1 MYLDESRKRIVQ
13 FVVSL
18 QHYLST
24 FMIEYLRGKLAELEP
39 TMATVECMGVG
50 YGVNITLNTYAGIQ
64 GKEEVKLWIYE
75 SIREDAYQL
84 WGFSSKVERE
94 VFLLL
99 ITVSGIGANT
109 ARMILSALT
118 PKELCSI
125 ISGGNAKMLT
135 QVKGI
140 GPKAAQRI
148 IVDLGDKIMAL
159 AADASSAGGQTVA
172 GGGAMLNSEVADEA
186 IQALTMLGF
195 SPAPTSKVVN
205 KILSEEPDAPVEKV
219 IKLALKML

>member
-1 MYLDESRKRIVQ
+1 
-13 FVVSL
+13 
-18 QHYLST
+18 
-24 FMIEYLRGKLAELEP
+24 MIEYLRGKLAELEP
-39 TMATVECMGVG
+39 TMATVECAGVG
-50 YGVNITLNTYAGIQ
+50 YGASITLNTYAAIQ

-75 SIREDAYQL
+75 AIREDAFQL
-84 WGFSSKVERE
+84 WGFSSKVERD

-99 ITVSGIGANT
+99 ITVSGIGPNT

-118 PKELCSI
+118 PKELCNI
-125 ISGGNAKMLT
+125 ISAGNAKMLT

-159 AADASSAGGQTVA
+159 AADASAGSTQSD
-172 GGGAMLNSEVADEA
+172 GASSVLANNEVADEA

-195 SPAPTSKVVN
+195 SPAPTSKVVH
-205 KILSEEPDAPVEKV
+205 KILSEDMDAPVEKV

>member
-1 MYLDESRKRIVQ
+1 
-13 FVVSL
+13 
-18 QHYLST
+18 
-24 FMIEYLRGKLAELEP
+24 MIEYIKGKLAELEP
-39 TMATVECMGVG
+39 TMAIVECTGVG
-50 YGVNITLNTYAGIQ
+50 YGANITLNTYAAIQ

-75 SIREDAYQL
+75 SIREDAFQL
-84 WGFSSKVERE
+84 WGFSSKVERD

-99 ITVSGIGANT
+99 ITVSGIGPNT
-109 ARMILSALT
+109 ARMILSAMT
-118 PKELCSI
+118 PKELCNI
-125 ISGGNAKMLT
+125 IAGGNAKMLT

-159 AADASSAGGQTVA
+159 AADATSGDTQANTP
-172 GGGAMLNSEVADEA
+172 AMVNSEVADEA

-195 SPAPTSKVVN
+195 SPAPTSKVVH
-205 KILSEEPDAPVEKV
+205 KILSDEPAAPVEKV

>member
-1 MYLDESRKRIVQ
+1 
-13 FVVSL
+13 
-18 QHYLST
+18 
-24 FMIEYLRGKLAELEP
+24 MIEYLRGKLAELEP
-39 TMATVECMGVG
+39 TMATVDCMGVG
-50 YGVNITLNTYAGIQ
+50 YGVNITLNTYAAIQ
-64 GKEEVKLWIYE
+64 GKEDVKLWIYE

-84 WGFSSKVERE
+84 WGFSTKVERE

-109 ARMILSALT
+109 ARMILSALS
-118 PKELCSI
+118 PQELCNI
-125 ISGGNAKMLT
+125 ISSGNAKMLT

-159 AADASSAGGQTVA
+159 AADASMPP
-172 GGGAMLNSEVADEA
+172 GGGKNTGVATMNNEVMDEA

-195 SPAPTSKVVN
+195 SPAPTSKVVS
-205 KILSEEPDAPVEKV
+205 KILTDEPSAPVEKV

>member
-1 MYLDESRKRIVQ
+1 MYLVERRKRIVQ

-159 AADASSAGGQTVA
+159 AADASTTGGQTVA
-172 GGGAMLNSEVADEA
+172 GGAMLNSEVADEA

-195 SPAPTSKVVN
+195 SPAPTSKVVS
-205 KILSEEPDAPVEKV
+205 KILADEPDAPVEKV

>member
-1 MYLDESRKRIVQ
+1 
-13 FVVSL
+13 
-18 QHYLST
+18 
-24 FMIEYLRGKLAELEP
+24 MIEYLKGKLAELEP
-39 TMATVECMGVG
+39 TMATVDCMGVG
-50 YGVNITLNTYAGIQ
+50 YGVNITLNTYASIQ
-64 GKEEVKLWIYE
+64 GKEDVKLWIYE
-75 SIREDAYQL
+75 SIREDAFQL
-84 WGFSSKVERE
+84 WGFASKVERE

-99 ITVSGIGANT
+99 ITVSGIGAGT

-125 ISGGNAKMLT
+125 ISSGNAKMLT

-148 IVDLGDKIMAL
+148 IVDLGDKIMAI
-159 AADASSAGGQTVA
+159 ADDTSNAGGQSIVQ
-172 GGGAMLNSEVADEA
+172 GATIHNKEVADEA

-195 SPAPTSKVVN
+195 SPAPTSKVVH
-205 KILSEEPDAPVEKV
+205 KILSEEADAPVEKV

>member
-1 MYLDESRKRIVQ
+1 
-13 FVVSL
+13 
-18 QHYLST
+18 
-24 FMIEYLRGKLAELEP
+24 MIEYLRGKLAELEP
-39 TMATVECMGVG
+39 TMATVDCMGVG
-50 YGVNITLNTYAGIQ
+50 YGVNITLNTYAAIQ
-64 GKEEVKLWIYE
+64 GKEDVKLWIYE

-84 WGFSSKVERE
+84 WGFFTKVERE

-99 ITVSGIGANT
+99 ITVSGIGAGT

-118 PKELCSI
+118 PQELCNI
-125 ISGGNAKMLT
+125 ISSGNAKMLT

-159 AADASSAGGQTVA
+159 AADASMVQ
-172 GGGAMLNSEVADEA
+172 GGGKSTGAATLNNEVMDEA

-205 KILSEEPDAPVEKV
+205 KILMDEPMAPVEKV